1 MADLEEAIQVAR
13 QAVETTPEDHL
24 DRATWLNNLGIRL
37 SDRYSRTG
45 AIADLEESIQVA
57 RQAVETTPEDH
68 PDRAI
73 RLNNLGSSLRDR
85 YLRTGAMADLEEAI
99 QVARQAVEATP
110 EDHPDRVIWLNN
122 LGSSLGDRY
131 SRTGAMADLEE
142 AIQVARQ
149 AVEATPEDHLDRATW
164 LNNLGS
170 SLRDRYS
177 RTGDMADLEEAIQ
190 VARQAVEAT
199 PEDHPDRAIWLN
211 NLGIRLSDRYSRT
224 GAMADLEE
232 AYELFLIAL
241 HLYTSPISFRITSGR
256 QLLTSSLIF
265 RNTKEAHQIAQTTI
279 QLIPLL
285 APRASQ
291 NTDKQHLL
299 LQVAGLAS
307 DAAAISLQASK
318 NTVAAIEMLETGRSI
333 LTNAVYDLRT
343 DVSALQQHHPM
354 LAETFISLRDKL
366 DVQVSS
372 NSTLITS
379 EDLAFAARDEANQRR
394 EANKQLDALIEK
406 IRAQPGFERF
416 LLPPSK
422 IDMQKAATDGPIVV
436 VNVSSHRCDALI
448 IELSDIRT
456 VALPQLSQ
464 KDIESRNCQS
474 LETLPWLWDAILCP
488 VLDVLGFTKTPS
500 DDCWPHVW
508 WIPTG
513 PLVRFP
519 LHAAGNHL
527 NRVSATA
534 LDRVI
539 SSYSSSIKAIIHA
552 RQQQTSQGPVVG
564 RRVTLVAMEETPG
577 QASLRFASEEINV
590 VRTICESIQL
600 HPIQPELYKRKVLSS
615 LETSWIFH
623 FAGHGG
629 ASSTS
634 PLHSQLLLRDWAED
648 ALTVQSLLETNI
660 SSTSPFLAYLSAC
673 GTGENRNEDLAD
685 EGIHL
690 TAACQL
696 AGFRHVIGTLWSV
709 DDSLCVDMAS
719 SVSGLHYATR
729 ELRDRWVQEVIAGR
743 GEGSQ
748 GLTRLG
754 RDGELVDIIVTSK
767 VPHWIPFVHYG
778 L

>member
-1 MADLEEAIQVAR
+1 MADLEEAIQLTR
-13 QAVETTPEDHL
+13 QA
-24 DRATWLNNLGIRL
+24 IK
-37 SDRYSRTG
+37 
-45 AIADLEESIQVA
+45 
-57 RQAVETTPEDH
+57 
-68 PDRAI
+68 
-73 RLNNLGSSLRDR
+73 
-85 YLRTGAMADLEEAI
+85 
-99 QVARQAVEATP
+99 ATP
-110 EDHPDRVIWLNN
+110 EDHPD
-122 LGSSLGDRY
+122 
-131 SRTGAMADLEE
+131 
-142 AIQVARQ
+142 Q
-149 AVEATPEDHLDRATW
+149 A
-164 LNNLGS
+164 G
-170 SLRDRYS
+170 
-177 RTGDMADLEEAIQ
+177 
-190 VARQAVEAT
+190 
-199 PEDHPDRAIWLN
+199 WLN
-211 NLGIRLSDRYSRT
+211 NLGIYLGDRFSRI
-224 GAMADLEE
+224 GAMEDLEE
-232 AYELFLIAL
+232 AYELFFIAL
-241 HLYTSPISFRITSGR
+241 HLYTSPIRSRIASGR

-265 RNTKEAHQIAQTTI
+265 RNTQEAHQIAQTTI

-318 NTVAAIEMLETGRSI
+318 NTVAAIEMLETGRGI

-354 LAETFISLRDKL
+354 LAEIFISLRGKL

-372 NSTLITS
+372 NSTPITS
-379 EDLAFAARDEANQRR
+379 KDLAFAARNEANQRR

-422 IDMQKAATDGPIVV
+422 VDMQRAATDGPIVV

-448 IELSDIRT
+448 VELSDIRT

-474 LETLPWLWDAILCP
+474 LETLAWLWDAVLCP
-488 VLDVLGFTKTPS
+488 VLDVLGFTETPS
-500 DDCWPHVW
+500 DGCWPHVW

-539 SSYSSSIKAIIHA
+539 SSYSSSIKALIHA
-552 RQQQTSQGPVVG
+552 RQQQTSQGPVAG
-564 RRVTLVAMEETPG
+564 RHVTLVAMEETPG
-577 QASLRFASEEINV
+577 QASLRFASEEINI

-629 ASSTS
+629 TNSTS
-634 PLHSQLLLRDWAED
+634 PLHSQLLLRDWAKD
-648 ALTVQSLLETNI
+648 PLTVQSLLETNI

-709 DDSLCVDMAS
+709 DDRLCVDMAS
-719 SVSGLHYATR
+719 SVYGVLRDDATNNDGITDRTISRGLHHATR

-754 RDGELVDIIVTSK
+754 RDGELVDIIKTSK

>member
-1 MADLEEAIQVAR
+1 MGDLEGAIQVAR
-13 QAVETTPEDHL
+13 QAIEATTK
-24 DRATWLNNLGIRL
+24 RSIQTGATFLNSFGIRL
-37 SDRYSRTG
+37 G
-45 AIADLEESIQVA
+45 
-57 RQAVETTPEDH
+57 
-68 PDRAI
+68 
-73 RLNNLGSSLRDR
+73 DR
-85 YLRTGAMADLEEAI
+85 YLKQDGHGRSRRRLV

-110 EDHPDRVIWLNN
+110 EAHPNRATFLNS
-122 LGSSLGDRY
+122 LGIRLGDRY
-131 SRTGAMADLEE
+131 SRTGNMGDLEE
-142 AIQVARQ
+142 
-149 AVEATPEDHLDRATW
+149 
-164 LNNLGS
+164 S
-170 SLRDRYS
+170 
-177 RTGDMADLEEAIQ
+177 IQ

-199 PEDHPDRAIWLN
+199 PEDHPDRATFLN
-211 NLGIRLSDRYSRT
+211 SLGSHLGDRYSRT
-224 GAMADLEE
+224 GAMADLDE

-241 HLYTSPISFRITSGR
+241 HLYTSPISSRITSGR

-265 RNTKEAHQIAQTTI
+265 RDTQEAHQIAQTTI

-307 DAAAISLQASK
+307 DAAAISLQAGK

-333 LTNAVYDLRT
+333 LTTAVYDLRT
-343 DVSALQQHHPM
+343 DVSALQEHHPM

-379 EDLAFAARDEANQRR
+379 QDLAFAARDEANQRR

-422 IDMQKAATDGPIVV
+422 VDMQKAATDGPIVV
-436 VNVSSHRCDALI
+436 VNVSQHRCDALI
-448 IELSDIRT
+448 IELLDIRT

-474 LETLPWLWDAILCP
+474 LETLAWLWDAILCP
-488 VLDVLGFTKTPS
+488 VLDALGFTETPS
-500 DDCWPHVW
+500 DGCWPHVW

-527 NRVSATA
+527 DRVSATA

-539 SSYSSSIKAIIHA
+539 SSYNSSIKAIIHA
-552 RQQQTSQGPVVG
+552 RQQQTSQGSVVG
-564 RRVTLVAMEETPG
+564 RHVTLVAMEDTPE
-577 QASLRFASEEINV
+577 QASLRFASEEINA
-590 VRTICESIQL
+590 VRTVCESIQL
-600 HPIQPELYKRKVLSS
+600 HPIQPEPYKKKILSS

-623 FAGHGG
+623 FAGHSG
-629 ASSTS
+629 ANSTS

-709 DDSLCVDMAS
+709 DDRLCVDMAS
-719 SVSGLHYATR
+719 SVYGVLRDDATNNGGITDRTISSGLHHATR
-729 ELRDRWVQEVIAGR
+729 KLRDRWVREVIAVR

-754 RDGELVDIIVTSK
+754 RDGELVDIIETSK